1 MFTSTD
7 DAVDPTRQFFRR
19 RRDIQG
25 IRALAVLL
33 VLAYHAEIPR
43 FSGGYIGVDI
53 FFVISGFL
61 ITNLLVREFDLNGK
75 ISLTDFYARRVRRL
89 LPASLVAVVSTL
101 VMSRIWL
108 EPLRLGDLTQDA
120 RAAALF
126 ITNLLFASRESDY
139 LQSALPP
146 SPLQHYWSLGV
157 EEQFYIFFPLIVML
171 LLKIQR
177 NSKMMLKI
185 GLALIT
191 AISLVLCV
199 ALTSKMPS
207 ATFYLLPF
215 RAWELGAGA
224 LLTLVYTQVQRTN
237 SVLRESLGWLAVI
250 SVLVT
255 GFLYDSRTLFP
266 GYAAVLPVV
275 ATLMMIASDD
285 NSRFGPSRVFEIR
298 ILQWVGSRSYSLYL
312 WHWPILIVAKAAN
325 KTDLS
330 AIQVALCLV
339 ATFIFAELSFQFV
352 EQPIHRVPN
361 FIRSTQRTLTFGVVL
376 IVIGL
381 VASLITAPTSAREI
395 KTIEN
400 QSSES
405 TNSVTAT
412 TVFQYSDDQLKE
424 FLNRASDIASL
435 PPDLEPTLVELDAD
449 EPEIYKIGCHDHDL
463 DEPPQCIFGNPN
475 SATSIALF
483 GDSHA
488 AQWFEPLRRIAEQRG
503 FKFQTFT
510 RSGCTPLGL
519 ETGVIENCKV
529 WQQNALQ
536 LINDKKFSLV
546 IISGFTNPE
555 DLADESPDGLLNNL
569 SDLHAAITANGQ
581 NVLYLADTP
590 VPQLHVPI
598 CLSGNA
604 NSVQNCTFLREV
616 AFNPQTYEVLKG
628 VWSSETSRFVDLTDW
643 FCTTQICPVV
653 IGNMVVYRDISHIS
667 SAYALALTNVLQ
679 REIDFSLKN

>member
-33 VLAYHAEIPR
+33 VLAYHAEIPG

-89 LPASLVAVVSTL
+89 LPASLVAVVGTL

-177 NSKMMLKI
+177 NKVMLKL

-224 LLTLVYTQVQRTN
+224 LLTLVYKQVQRTN
-237 SVLRESLGWLAVI
+237 SVLRESLGWLAV
-250 SVLVT
+250 VLILVAN
-255 GFLYDSRTLFP
+255 FLYDSRTLFP

-275 ATLMMIASDD
+275 ATLMIIASGD

-330 AIQVALCLV
+330 AIQVALCLL

-361 FIRSTQRTLTFGVVL
+361 FLRSAKRTLSFGVVL

-381 VASLITAPTSAREI
+381 AASLITTPTNAKESKAA
-395 KTIEN
+395 
-400 QSSES
+400 QSQSPES
-405 TNSVTAT
+405 SNSVTAT
-412 TVFQYSDDQLKE
+412 TIFQYSDEQLKD
-424 FLNRASDIASL
+424 FLNRANEIASL
-435 PPDLEPTLVELDAD
+435 PLDLEQTLVELDAD

-463 DEPPQCIFGNPN
+463 DAPPQCIFGNPN

-503 FKFQTFT
+503 FKLQTFT

-519 ETGVIENCKV
+519 EAGVFEKCKV

-536 LINDKKFSLV
+536 LISDKKFSLV

-555 DLADESPDGLLNNL
+555 GLADESPDGLLNNL
-569 SDLHAAITANGQ
+569 NDLQAAITANGQ
-581 NVLYLADTP
+581 EVLYLADTP
-590 VPQLHVPI
+590 VPQQHVPI
-598 CLSGNA
+598 CLSGNP

-643 FCTTQICPVV
+643 FCTAQICPVV
-653 IGNMVVYRDISHIS
+653 IGKMVVYRDISHIS

-679 REIDFSLKN
+679 REIDFSLTN

>member
-33 VLAYHAEIPR
+33 VLAYHAEIPG

-89 LPASLVAVVSTL
+89 LPASLVAVVGTL

-177 NSKMMLKI
+177 NKVMLKL

-224 LLTLVYTQVQRTN
+224 LLTLVYTQVQRIN
-237 SVLRESLGWLAVI
+237 SVLRESLGWLAV
-250 SVLVT
+250 VLILVAN
-255 GFLYDSRTLFP
+255 FLYDSRTVFP
-266 GYAAVLPVV
+266 GYAAILPVV
-275 ATLMMIASDD
+275 ATLMIIASDD

-330 AIQVALCLV
+330 AIQVALCLL

-361 FIRSTQRTLTFGVVL
+361 FLRSAKRTLSFGVVL

-381 VASLITAPTSAREI
+381 AASLITAPTSAKES
-395 KTIEN
+395 KAA
-400 QSSES
+400 QSQSPES
-405 TNSVTAT
+405 SNSVTAT
-412 TVFQYSDDQLKE
+412 TIFQYSDEQLKD
-424 FLNRASDIASL
+424 FLNRANEIASL
-435 PPDLEPTLVELDAD
+435 PPDLEQTLVELDAD

-463 DEPPQCIFGNPN
+463 DAPPQCIFGNPN

-503 FKFQTFT
+503 FKLQTFT

-519 ETGVIENCKV
+519 DNGVFEKCKV

-536 LINDKKFSLV
+536 LISDKKFSLV

-581 NVLYLADTP
+581 EVLYLADTP
-590 VPQLHVPI
+590 VPQQHVPI

-643 FCTTQICPVV
+643 FCTAQICPVV
-653 IGNMVVYRDISHIS
+653 IGKMVVYRDISHIS

-679 REIDFSLKN
+679 REIDFSLKS

>member
-33 VLAYHAEIPR
+33 VLAYHAEIPG

-89 LPASLVAVVSTL
+89 LPASLVAVVGTL

-126 ITNLLFASRESDY
+126 VTNLLFASRESDY

-177 NSKMMLKI
+177 NKVMLKL

-224 LLTLVYTQVQRTN
+224 LLTLVFAQVQRIN
-237 SVLRESLGWLAVI
+237 SVLRESLGWLAV
-250 SVLVT
+250 VLILVAN
-255 GFLYDSRTLFP
+255 FLYDSRTLFP
-266 GYAAVLPVV
+266 GYAAILPVV
-275 ATLMMIASDD
+275 ATLMIIASDD

-330 AIQVALCLV
+330 AIQVALCLF

-361 FIRSTQRTLTFGVVL
+361 FLRSAKRSLSFGVVL

-381 VASLITAPTSAREI
+381 AASLITTPTNAKESKAA
-395 KTIEN
+395 
-400 QSSES
+400 QSQSPES
-405 TNSVTAT
+405 SNSVTAT
-412 TVFQYSDDQLKE
+412 TIFQYSDEQLKD
-424 FLNRASDIASL
+424 FLNRANEIASL
-435 PPDLEPTLVELDAD
+435 PLDLEQTLVELDAD

-463 DEPPQCIFGNPN
+463 DAPPQCIFGNPN

-503 FKFQTFT
+503 FKLQTFT

-519 ETGVIENCKV
+519 DNGVFEKCKV

-536 LINDKKFSLV
+536 LISDKKFSLV

-569 SDLHAAITANGQ
+569 NDLQAAITANGQ
-581 NVLYLADTP
+581 EVLYLADTP
-590 VPQLHVPI
+590 VPQHHVPI
-598 CLSGNA
+598 CLSGNP

-643 FCTTQICPVV
+643 FCTAQICPVV
-653 IGNMVVYRDISHIS
+653 IGKMVVYRDISHIS
-667 SAYALALTNVLQ
+667 SAYAFALTNVLQ
-679 REIDFSLKN
+679 REIDFSLNN

>member
-33 VLAYHAEIPR
+33 VLAYHAEIPG

-89 LPASLVAVVSTL
+89 LPASLVAVVGTL

-177 NSKMMLKI
+177 NKVMLKL

-224 LLTLVYTQVQRTN
+224 LLTLVYTQVQRIN
-237 SVLRESLGWLAVI
+237 SVLRESLGWLAV
-250 SVLVT
+250 VLILVAN
-255 GFLYDSRTLFP
+255 FLYDSRTLFP
-266 GYAAVLPVV
+266 GYAAMLPVV
-275 ATLMMIASDD
+275 ATLMIIASDD

-330 AIQVALCLV
+330 AIQVALCLL

-361 FIRSTQRTLTFGVVL
+361 FLRSAKRTLSFGVVL

-381 VASLITAPTSAREI
+381 AASLITTPTNAKESKAA
-395 KTIEN
+395 
-400 QSSES
+400 QSQSPES
-405 TNSVTAT
+405 SNSVTAT
-412 TVFQYSDDQLKE
+412 TIFQYSDEQLKD
-424 FLNRASDIASL
+424 FLNRANEIASL

-463 DEPPQCIFGNPN
+463 DAPPQCIFGNPN

-503 FKFQTFT
+503 FKLQTFT

-519 ETGVIENCKV
+519 EAGVFEKCKV
-529 WQQNALQ
+529 WQQNVLQ
-536 LINDKKFSLV
+536 QLSTEKFSLV

-569 SDLHAAITANGQ
+569 NDLQAAITANGQ
-581 NVLYLADTP
+581 EVLYLADTP
-590 VPQLHVPI
+590 VPQQHVPI

-643 FCTTQICPVV
+643 FCTAQICPVV
-653 IGNMVVYRDISHIS
+653 IGKMVVYRDISHIS

-679 REIDFSLKN
+679 REIDFSLNN